1 MRGRSCAQAL
11 LFQRDAVGEDI
22 GAGGADVFSPA
33 LQQGRAALCLQKSV
47 QSGPLQQPCL
57 LAENFFRGLIHE
69 LNASLPVGGDDA
81 FIQIVEHLV
90 LREVRICKPLRAES
104 QEYPP

>member
-1 MRGRSCAQAL
+1 MQLVRILGREVRMFSPRHCS
-11 LFQRDAVGEDI
+11 RDA
-22 GAGGADVFSPA
+22 P
-33 LQQGRAALCLQKSV
+33 ALCLQKSV